1 LTHQNPQPEYLTGR
15 IRFRQDP
22 NAGQT
27 FGNERE
33 IYPQLSFN
41 EELRIYGV
49 KVAAHI
55 FTPPFDSEQIS
66 YTQLGNIING
76 TLNLDIFIGGNK
88 IPFQSINASD
98 LILSKNHEIYFSS
111 PAIVEMKQPLRID
124 GGITPPAGGVASLK
138 KRMTLVVTLIC
149 ERHLKEN

>member
-1 LTHQNPQPEYLTGR
+1 MTHQNPQPEYFTAK
-15 IRFRQDP
+15 ITFDKDP
-22 NAGQT
+22 NAGSVT
-27 FGNERE
+27 PAE

-41 EELRIYGV
+41 EEIRIYGV
-49 KVAAHI
+49 RVAGYVLPGAK
-55 FTPPFDSEQIS
+55 QIT
-66 YTQLGNIING
+66 YLDLGAILVG
-76 TLNLDIFIGGNK
+76 TLELDIYIGGNQ

-124 GGITPPAGGVASLK
+124 GGITAPAPAPSGLKEELSL
-138 KRMTLVVTLIC
+138 TVTLIC

>member
-1 LTHQNPQPEYLTGR
+1 LTHQNPQPEYFTAK
-15 IRFRQDP
+15 ITFDKDP
-22 NAGQT
+22 NAGSVT
-27 FGNERE
+27 PAE

-41 EELRIYGV
+41 EEIRIYGV
-49 KVAAHI
+49 RVAGYVLPGAK
-55 FTPPFDSEQIS
+55 QIT
-66 YTQLGNIING
+66 YLDLGAILVG
-76 TLNLDIFIGGNK
+76 TLELDIYIGGNQ

-124 GGITPPAGGVASLK
+124 GGITAPAPAPSGLKEELSL
-138 KRMTLVVTLIC
+138 TVTLIC

>member
-1 LTHQNPQPEYLTGR
+1 MTHQNPQPEYFTAR
-15 IRFRQDP
+15 ILFRKGS
-22 NAGQT
+22 NAGSVT
-27 FGNERE
+27 PAE

-41 EELRIYGV
+41 EEIRIYGV
-49 KVAAHI
+49 RVAGYVLPSAKQVTFADLSAI
-55 FTPPFDSEQIS
+55 LAGALE
-66 YTQLGNIING
+66 
-76 TLNLDIFIGGNK
+76 LDIFIGGNK

-124 GGITPPAGGVASLK
+124 GGITPPAGGKAGLKERFSL
-138 KRMTLVVTLIC
+138 TVTLIC